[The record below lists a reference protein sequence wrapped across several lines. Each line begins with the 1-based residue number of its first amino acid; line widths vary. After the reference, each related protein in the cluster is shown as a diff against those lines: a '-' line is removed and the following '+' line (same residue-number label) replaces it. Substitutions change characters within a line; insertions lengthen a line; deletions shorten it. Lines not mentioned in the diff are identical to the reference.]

1 MCVCTPVCQGRYVWK
16 LLAVDIR
23 PAGATLHTSGASGAH
38 TASGGNPD
46 GERIYVEGD
55 LATYK
60 RGGVLSELR
69 DPFLRVSLTP
79 FVSFVS

>member
-1 MCVCTPVCQGRYVWK
+1 MLQGRYVWK

-23 PAGATLHTSGASGAH
+23 PAGAALHSSGSSSSAH
-38 TASGGNPD
+38 TVSSGNPD

-55 LATYK
+55 LAMYK

-69 DPFLRVSLTP
+69 DPFLRVSLIL
-79 FVSFVS
+79 FICFIL